1 MLARAGLLIFFVI
14 GLATSLLLPH
24 ALAQQTA
31 TKVVIDW
38 NVGACLYL
46 VLAAQMP
53 TYKASRFE
61 ELWPHRWQ
69 STTV

>member
-53 TYKASRFE
+53 T
-61 ELWPHRWQ
+61 
-69 STTV
+69 